1 MLEDSLGYMGS
12 CLKQNK
18 TKRNEISLNQGQ
30 GTLYNKVNDIINK
43 QDVKDIE
50 IQGTC
55 TKMKRI

>member
-1 MLEDSLGYMGS
+1 MGS

-50 IQGTC
+50 IQGAC